1 MKLWLPKLWLKQIC
15 RTQYF
20 PIKYPKGAGQTTMI
34 KSFYELEEERDIL
47 LDAIEK
53 CDPNDEVHMQELQDQ
68 LDLVEQEL
76 DLNPD
81 EY

>member
-1 MKLWLPKLWLKQIC
+1 
-15 RTQYF
+15 
-20 PIKYPKGAGQTTMI
+20 MI
-34 KSFYELEEERDIL
+34 KSFYELEEERDML

-53 CDPNDEVHMQELQDQ
+53 CDPNDEVRMQELQDQ

>member
-1 MKLWLPKLWLKQIC
+1 
-15 RTQYF
+15 
-20 PIKYPKGAGQTTMI
+20 MI